1 MHLPD
6 TFITSLQGTTG
17 FEEESFKAIHDSREQ
32 VVSIRLNPSKP
43 FNPAF
48 ALAERVPWSS
58 YGYYLKERPSFTL
71 DPAFH
76 AGAYYVQEASS
87 MFLEHAIKSICK
99 TEDQLTIL
107 DLCAAPGGKSTLIQ
121 SIISKES
128 VLVSNEIS
136 KQRAGILEE
145 NITKWGGANVI
156 VTNNKPEDFSHLKG
170 FFDVIVVDAPCSGSG
185 LFRKDPEAIK
195 EWSAQIVEM
204 CSVRQQNILTA
215 VLPCLKEDGVLIYS
229 TCSYSESENEEIC
242 RWLVNE
248 GLEPAH
254 IPVDETWNIVET
266 SPAGYRFYPDKL
278 KGEGFFLS
286 AFRNISETDSYFRKQ
301 SKPQFISDLSM
312 LSAWI
317 TDPGEL
323 VFIRHK
329 DSVLGLPENTY
340 AVLREL
346 DGLFILKAGIL
357 IGALIRY
364 EIVPAHAL
372 AISTVIS
379 LSVESVQFS
388 REEALQYLRRAEL
401 INATDK
407 RGWIIV
413 KYGTLNIGFIKSM
426 GNRINNYYPKEWRIL
441 NK

>member
-1 MHLPD
+1 
-6 TFITSLQGTTG
+6 
-17 FEEESFKAIHDSREQ
+17 
-32 VVSIRLNPSKP
+32 
-43 FNPAF
+43 
-48 ALAERVPWSS
+48 
-58 YGYYLKERPSFTL
+58 
-71 DPAFH
+71 
-76 AGAYYVQEASS
+76 
-87 MFLEHAIKSICK
+87 
-99 TEDQLTIL
+99 
-107 DLCAAPGGKSTLIQ
+107 
-121 SIISKES
+121 
-128 VLVSNEIS
+128 
-136 KQRAGILEE
+136 
-145 NITKWGGANVI
+145 
-156 VTNNKPEDFSHLKG
+156 
-170 FFDVIVVDAPCSGSG
+170 
-185 LFRKDPEAIK
+185 
-195 EWSAQIVEM
+195 
-204 CSVRQQNILTA
+204 
-215 VLPCLKEDGVLIYS
+215 
-229 TCSYSESENEEIC
+229 
-242 RWLVNE
+242 
-248 GLEPAH
+248 
-254 IPVDETWNIVET
+254 
-266 SPAGYRFYPDKL
+266 
-278 KGEGFFLS
+278 
-286 AFRNISETDSYFRKQ
+286 
-301 SKPQFISDLSM
+301 M